1 MHQRRAQ
8 WHGVQLSDTYS
19 CPIHQSALPQSRNN
33 HTRYIISTVTYN
45 YNTSKHWECIDVNIF
60 LVHKQMFAD
69 ITSIN
74 MERKKK
80 KRMAF
85 YTQQTYVKNML
96 TIWKLCRLLLLWNSS
111 LLHPNI
117 LNWSNSAI
125 IYMVIQIQAYL
136 RGTNPSPFQH
146 IRCKKSGVQCNS
158 ENKQQVVTISKIF
171 TV

>member
-19 CPIHQSALPQSRNN
+19 CPIHQSALSQSRNN
-33 HTRYIISTVTYN
+33 HIRYIISTVTDN

-80 KRMAF
+80 KDGF
-85 YTQQTYVKNML
+85 
-96 TIWKLCRLLLLWNSS
+96 
-111 LLHPNI
+111 LHPTDICQEHANYLEI
-117 LNWSNSAI
+117 VQITSPLEFLPASSKYLELVQLCYYLYGNSNTSMSQRHKPKSVSAYSVQEIWSA
-125 IYMVIQIQAYL
+125 
-136 RGTNPSPFQH
+136 
-146 IRCKKSGVQCNS
+146 VQQW
-158 ENKQQVVTISKIF
+158 K
-171 TV
+171 